1 MVDSE
6 LEEQGAWRA
15 LRDIALV
22 VPRIFRYLWRVD
34 AGLLATQ
41 CSLMLV
47 TAVVPAAIVYMT
59 KVIIDTV
66 VAAHGQELPWI
77 AVFQPVAVIFGLW
90 ILQALIDAVSG
101 YTSSLFMERIYYQAH
116 EDLINKASALD
127 VAFFETPRFYDQLH
141 HANSEIHRVFG
152 ICNATLGLLAQLF
165 SMAAMVALLSI
176 LHPLAIVVLL
186 ATALPRVFME
196 GSMARQRFALNA
208 ELIRNDRLI
217 DYMKRLLTARDSA
230 KEIRAFRLG
239 KLFVT
244 RFRNF
249 RDIYITKLRT
259 LMLRFL
265 RVNMALNLLS
275 LGGVCAIWAYAV
287 FQATLERIT
296 IGDLAL
302 VFQAAQNVRNS
313 LGGLIGAGGQVYE
326 NALFA
331 TRFFNLM
338 DLDPQSVE
346 GALRPPRTRGASRLP
361 RRIET
366 GIEFENVWFRYPAA
380 AAAQATPATATSK
393 TSGGNGTPDATG
405 GAGEWIL
412 KDVSLRIPAGK
423 KLALVG
429 ENGAGKT
436 TIVKL
441 LARLYDPTEGR
452 VLLDGKDLRDYDL
465 ADYRRN
471 VSVVFQDFFR
481 YDLSAADNVG
491 VGRVEAIGDRPLV
504 ETAAR
509 QAGADDVIGRL
520 PKGYETILG
529 KTFDEGVDLSGGEWQ
544 HLAIARAFMS
554 DARILILDEPTAAVD
569 ALREHRLYEQF
580 DQTAKSKT
588 VVFISHRF
596 STVRMADLIAVV
608 EDGRRIE
615 FGTHEDLMAHEGK
628 YAKMFSTQAARYR

>member
-1 MVDSE
+1 MDSH
-6 LEEQGAWRA
+6 LEEQAAWRT
-15 LRDIALV
+15 LRDVALV
-22 VPRIFRYLWRVD
+22 VPRIFRYLWKVD
-34 AGLLATQ
+34 PGLLAIQ
-41 CSLMLV
+41 CALMLV

-66 VAAHGQELPWI
+66 VAAAGQEVDW
-77 AVFQPVAVIFGLW
+77 AAAFTPVAVIFGLW
-90 ILQALIDAVSG
+90 ILQALIDAVSN
-101 YTSSLFMERIYYQAH
+101 YITSLFSERLYYRAY
-116 EDLINKASALD
+116 EDVIGKASALD
-127 VAFFETPRFYDQLH
+127 LAFFETPRFYDQLH
-141 HANSEIHRVFG
+141 HANSQIYRMFN
-152 ICNATLGLLAQLF
+152 ICQSTLGLLSQLF

-239 KLFVT
+239 NLFVT

-249 RDIYITKLRT
+249 RDTYITKLRT
-259 LMLRFL
+259 LILRFL
-265 RVNMALNLLS
+265 RINMGLNLLS
-275 LGGVCAIWAYAV
+275 LGGVGAIWAYAV
-287 FQATLERIT
+287 LQATLSRIT

-313 LGGLIGAGGQVYE
+313 LGGLIGAAGQVYE

-331 TRFFNLM
+331 TRFFDLM

-346 GALRPPRTRGASRLP
+346 GALRPPSARNGASKLP
-361 RRIET
+361 RRIQT
-366 GIEFENVWFRYPAA
+366 GIEFENVWFRYPASKMPA
-380 AAAQATPATATSK
+380 ASK
-393 TSGGNGTPDATG
+393 TAAETAPAGNNREAEGTED
-405 GAGEWIL
+405 GAWIL
-412 KDVSLRIPAGK
+412 KDVSFRIPAGK
-423 KLALVG
+423 KIALVG

-441 LARLYDPTEGR
+441 LARLYDPNEGR

-481 YDLSAADNVG
+481 YDLSASDNVG
-491 VGRVEAIGDRPLV
+491 VGRVDAIGERPLV

-509 QAGADDVIGRL
+509 QAGADHVINGL
-520 PKGYETILG
+520 PKGYDTILG

-569 ALREHRLYEQF
+569 ALREHRLYEQL
-580 DQTAKSKT
+580 DQTARDKT

-596 STVRMADLIAVV
+596 STVRLADLVAVV
-608 EDGRRIE
+608 EDGRHTV
-615 FGTHEDLMAHEGK
+615 FGSHDELMAHRGK
-628 YAKMFSTQAARYR
+628 YAEMFSTQAARYR

>member
-1 MVDSE
+1 MESSP
-6 LEEQGAWRA
+6 EEQGAWRA
-15 LRDIALV
+15 LRNVGLV
-22 VPRIFRYLWRVD
+22 VPRIFRYLWKID
-34 AGLLATQ
+34 PSLLAIQ

-59 KVIIDTV
+59 KIIIDTV
-66 VAAHGQELPWI
+66 VAAAGQEVDW
-77 AVFQPVAVIFGLW
+77 AAAFQPVAVIFGLW
-90 ILQALIDAVSG
+90 IFQALIDAVSN
-101 YTSSLFMERIYYQAH
+101 YTSSLFMERIYYRAY
-116 EDLINKASALD
+116 EDVIGKASALD

-141 HANSEIHRVFG
+141 HANTELHRMFG
-152 ICNATLGLLAQLF
+152 ICNSVLALLSQLF

-196 GSMARQRFALNA
+196 GHMARARYALNA

-239 KLFVT
+239 NLFVT

-249 RDIYITKLRT
+249 RDTYITKLRT

-265 RVNMALNLLS
+265 RVNMGLNLLS
-275 LGGVCAIWAYAV
+275 LGGVGTIWAYAV
-287 FQATLERIT
+287 FQATLARIT

-331 TRFFNLM
+331 TRFFDLM

-346 GALRPPRTRGASRLP
+346 GALRPPRAQGASKLP
-361 RRIET
+361 RRIQT
-366 GIEFENVWFRYPAA
+366 GIEFENVWFRYPASKPAASGPA
-380 AAAQATPATATSK
+380 AAETV
-393 TSGGNGTPDATG
+393 GGNGEAG
-405 GAGEWIL
+405 GRGEAGGWIL
-412 KDVSLRIPAGK
+412 KDVSFRVPAGK
-423 KLALVG
+423 KIALVG

-441 LARLYDPTEGR
+441 LARLYDPSEGR

-491 VGRVEAIGDRPLV
+491 VGRVEAIGERPLV
-504 ETAAR
+504 EAAAR

-520 PKGYETILG
+520 PNGYETVLG

-569 ALREHRLYEQF
+569 ALREHRLYEQL
-580 DQTAKSKT
+580 DQTAKDKT

-615 FGTHEDLMAHEGK
+615 FGSHEDLMAHGGK

>member
-1 MVDSE
+1 MESGAGG
-6 LEEQGAWRA
+6 LEERGAWQA

-22 VPRIFRYLWRVD
+22 VPRIFRYLWRAD
-34 AGLLATQ
+34 PGLLAVQ
-41 CSLMLV
+41 CSLMLI

-59 KVIIDTV
+59 KVIIDAV
-66 VAAHGQELPWI
+66 VAAAGQEGDWT
-77 AVFQPVAVIFGLW
+77 AAFQPVAVIFGLW
-90 ILQALIDAVSG
+90 IFQALVDAVSS
-101 YTSSLFMERIYYQAH
+101 YTSSLFSERIYYRAH
-116 EDLINKASALD
+116 EDVIGKASALD

-141 HANSEIHRVFG
+141 HANSEIHRMFG
-152 ICNATLGLLAQLF
+152 ICNSTLILLSQLF

-196 GSMARQRFALNA
+196 GNMARQRYALNA

-239 KLFVT
+239 QLFVT
-244 RFRNF
+244 RFGTF
-249 RDIYITKLRT
+249 RDTYITKLRT

-265 RVNMALNLLS
+265 RVNMGFNLLS
-275 LGGVCAIWAYAV
+275 LGGVGAIWAYAV
-287 FQATLERIT
+287 FQATLGRIT

-313 LGGLIGAGGQVYE
+313 LGGLIAAGGQVYE

-331 TRFFNLM
+331 TRFFDLM

-346 GALRPPRTRGASRLP
+346 GALRPPGAQGASKLP
-361 RRIET
+361 RRVQT
-366 GIEFENVWFRYPAA
+366 GIEFQNVWFRYPA
-380 AAAQATPATATSK
+380 S
-393 TSGGNGTPDATG
+393 
-405 GAGEWIL
+405 GAGEAEEGWIL
-412 KDVSLRIPAGK
+412 KDVSFRVPAGRK
-423 KLALVG
+423 IALVG

-441 LARLYDPTEGR
+441 LARLYDPNQGR

-465 ADYRRN
+465 EDYRRN

-491 VGRVEAIGDRPLV
+491 VGRVEAIGERPLV

-554 DARILILDEPTAAVD
+554 DAPILILDEPTAAVD
-569 ALREHRLYEQF
+569 ALREHRLYEQL
-580 DQTAKSKT
+580 DQTAKDKT

-596 STVRMADLIAVV
+596 STVRMAHLIAVV

-615 FGTHEDLMAHEGK
+615 FGSHEDLMARGGK